1 MRLPLRLPSADGRR
15 HDLLAL
21 GANSIDLLTLV
32 DSFPVPNGKQPMAG
46 FAEVPGGEA
55 ATAAVTVVRLGFTA
69 RYIGRFGRDRF
80 GRMGLA
86 SLARAGVDVG
96 SAITTASA
104 ASQFA
109 VILVEATT
117 GDRSVIYRRERG
129 IALLPEDVPSAAAA
143 AARVLLADGHAI
155 PAAIVA
161 ATAARAAGT
170 PTVLDLDDVTP
181 GLDRLI
187 ALSDIVFAA
196 AGLPERLTGR
206 ESPGAALAAI
216 QRDSGATI
224 VGVTLGPEGSLTRV
238 GGHEIHTPGFAIE
251 VVDTTG
257 AGDAFRGGFIGGWL
271 AQGDGAV
278 LEDVLRFAH
287 AVAALSCRGLGARS
301 ALPARADVESL
312 LSGSWTE

>member
-1 MRLPLRLPSADGRR
+1 
-15 HDLLAL
+15 LLAL

-32 DSFPVPNGKQPMAG
+32 DPFPVPNGKQPMAG

-69 RYIGRFGRDRF
+69 RYIGRFGGDRF

-86 SLARAGVDVG
+86 SLAEEGVDIGGAV
-96 SAITTASA
+96 TTASA

-109 VILVEATT
+109 IILVEVTT
-117 GDRSVIYRRERG
+117 GERSVIYRREPG
-129 IALLPEDVPSAAAA
+129 IALQPEDLPPAAAA

-155 PAAIVA
+155 PAAIAA
-161 ATAARAAGT
+161 ATAARVAGT
-170 PTVLDLDDVTP
+170 PTVLDLDEVTP

-206 ESPGAALAAI
+206 AGTGAALAAI
-216 QRDSGATI
+216 QRDSGAAI
-224 VGVTLGPEGSLTRV
+224 VGVTLGPEGSLTLV
-238 GGHEIHTPGFAIE
+238 GGREIHTPGFAME

-271 AQGDGAV
+271 ARGDGAA

-301 ALPARADVESL
+301 ALPRRPDVESL
-312 LSGSWTE
+312 LSGSRTE